1 MKTKYA
7 FIWGEPENI
16 DMKRNRTDFV
26 LWVYWPMFS
35 LSINQDYF
43 EWKTACIIIRCI
55 SYVYANS
62 CKCKE
67 MGSKILYLWATKRQ
81 HCRIKLS
88 INILLIPMIRN
99 QWWRSN
105 DVLYNVVSFNRH
117 RILPYQK
124 FRPTNINS
132 NCRTTNLFP
141 SKP

>member
-1 MKTKYA
+1 
-7 FIWGEPENI
+7 
-16 DMKRNRTDFV
+16 
-26 LWVYWPMFS
+26 MFS
-35 LSINQDYF
+35 FSINQEYLKC
-43 EWKTACIIIRCI
+43 KTACIIIRFI
-55 SYVYANS
+55 SCVYANS

-81 HCRIKLS
+81 HCMIKLS

-117 RILPYQK
+117 RKLPYPI
-124 FRPTNINS
+124 FRPTNHNS

-141 SKP
+141 SRRKRLWRLKIENTRLLNLRWN